1 MGWRVYKS
9 FLSGALPV
17 CRISSMKR
25 RASSLVTAIV
35 FLAIL
40 WLVLDKLHIVIWVNT
55 PWWGFLL
62 MGVVLFFI
70 IDFAVSRV
78 MDRS

>member
-1 MGWRVYKS
+1 
-9 FLSGALPV
+9 
-17 CRISSMKR
+17 MKR
-25 RASSLVTAIV
+25 RASSLITAII

-40 WLVLDKLHIVIWVNT
+40 WVVLDKLHIVIWVNT
-55 PWWGFLL
+55 PWWGLLL
-62 MGVVLFFI
+62 MGAVLFFI